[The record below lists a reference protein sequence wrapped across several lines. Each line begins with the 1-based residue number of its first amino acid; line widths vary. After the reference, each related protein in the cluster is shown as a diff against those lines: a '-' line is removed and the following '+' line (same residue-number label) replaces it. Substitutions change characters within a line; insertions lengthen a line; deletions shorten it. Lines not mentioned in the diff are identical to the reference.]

1 MPEIATPPAPSSPK
15 PAPQPS
21 PAPPKP
27 PAPAPQPSAEESD
40 PFQNLDSRIGKR
52 PEPKPE
58 PKAEPKAEAEKA
70 VAPPEKPAPSKEDRT
85 IQAPKALREQL
96 EKTTSELKSRT
107 EAISSLEAKIAD
119 YERKG
124 KSTTALVERLAA
136 VEKERDEAR
145 AEIRAFKQTAS
156 PEFKTKYEEP
166 LNDAF
171 AYAQEIVGRMHVGR
185 IVETEDGSKQWQPTG
200 KADFDRDFVKLYHL
214 HADDPSA
221 AIEQAESVFGKGARV
236 VLDHITE
243 LSRLNRAYKS
253 AELKEK
259 AQWKEKTSAEEA
271 ERARQFEAWN
281 AGIAKMEEVL
291 RQKRPEW
298 YDEDPEDKEGN
309 ELLQEGRKLVN
320 YQPKTFQE
328 QVSTYVRNKMNAEAF
343 PRMAH
348 RYALLKEENAE
359 LKAKLQEYES
369 NGPGKGKRPA
379 EEGEPEEDWR
389 TEMRRKVP
397 A

>member
-52 PEPKPE
+52 PESKPE
-58 PKAEPKAEAEKA
+58 PKAEPKAETDKA
-70 VAPPEKPAPSKEDRT
+70 AAPPEKPAPSKEDRT

-145 AEIRAFKQTAS
+145 AQIRALKHETS
-156 PEFKTKYEEP
+156 DEFKSKWDKPFNRSVDYAKRLVEGLQVGGWVQNEETQAREWKAERAATWDDFAQLYQMP
-166 LNDAF
+166 AAKAAQAARQLFGEDADTVIG
-171 AYAQEIVGRMHVGR
+171 QIV
-185 IVETEDGSKQWQPTG
+185 SLQQKQ
-200 KADFDRDFVKLYHL
+200 FERD
-214 HADDPSA
+214 
-221 AIEQAESVFGKGARV
+221 QA
-236 VLDHITE
+236 LDE
-243 LSRLNRAYKS
+243 
-253 AELKEK
+253 EK
-259 AQWKEKTSAEEA
+259 AQWKEKTAAEEA